1 MNCSNAT
8 EVTIYNCRN
17 FIARVRDPWQQVRLD
32 RLFT

>member
-1 MNCSNAT
+1 MKYSNGT
-8 EVTIYNCRN
+8 GVTIYNCRN